1 MTTNTAPA
9 SSHPTRRPP
18 GSDIPTLTCHGTFW
32 SETPVPSRLNLWT
45 ISDGTERISLPMWPA
60 DAAIIN
66 AQAPAGASRPF
77 IEDVINISRQLPAQP
92 APPAHQSVE
101 PSDRPEDEHNTDRGD
116 EPSDLPG
123 QEQNADGTCPSC
135 EQPLRLDGT
144 CQNRS
149 SCIDFEY
156 CDNLECRV
164 CWDQCNY
171 CWYTNSGTDGVCA
184 VEDCP
189 SHEPHLITAAETVTG
204 PPWFKQAFDVKGP
217 PWFTKPFRDR
227 QQWHIT

>member
-1 MTTNTAPA
+1 MDDDLPTLTTPAHPEGDRNTTPA
-9 SSHPTRRPP
+9 SSHPTKRPH

-45 ISDGTERISLPMWPA
+45 ISDGVESISLPMWPA
-60 DAAIIN
+60 DADVIN
-66 AQAPAGASRPF
+66 AQAPARASRPF
-77 IEDVINISRQLPAQP
+77 IEDVIDISRQLLARP
-92 APPAHQSVE
+92 APPADQNIE
-101 PSDRPEDEHNTDRGD
+101 PN
-116 EPSDLPG
+116 DLP
-123 QEQNADGTCPSC
+123 EEEHADGTCPSC

-149 SCIDFEY
+149 FCIDFEY

-171 CWYTNSGTDGVCA
+171 CWYTKSGTDDVCA